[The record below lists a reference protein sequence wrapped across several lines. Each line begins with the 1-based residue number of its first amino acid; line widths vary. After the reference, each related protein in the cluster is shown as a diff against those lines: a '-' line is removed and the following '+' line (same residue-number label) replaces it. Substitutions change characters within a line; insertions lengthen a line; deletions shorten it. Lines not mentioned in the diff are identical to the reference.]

1 MQTFKYGCRAEQ
13 VREMFKEFDKDNSG
27 AISMSEA
34 KLMLRRLRIPDSEV
48 ETLVAIHD
56 KNQDG
61 ELQYEEFVEFLLH
74 S

>member
-1 MQTFKYGCRAEQ
+1 
-13 VREMFKEFDKDNSG
+13 MFKEFDKDNSG
-27 AISMSEA
+27 AISMAEA

>member
-1 MQTFKYGCRAEQ
+1 
-13 VREMFKEFDKDNSG
+13 MFKEFDKDNSG
-27 AISMSEA
+27 SISLHEA